1 MAKTY
6 NQLEPVA
13 LALDI
18 LGDRWTFLI
27 IRDLLT
33 GRSKFSTLTDSMP
46 GIPSNLLA
54 ERLKHLQKNKI
65 VNRIYYSEYPP
76 RAEYLLTP
84 RGLELAKI
92 IASLADWGNKNALPK
107 GEPKLEFV
115 HAACGSTLSLQLYCD
130 KCEAEVAMNV
140 ITPRRDRRSR
150 IARAG

>member
-1 MAKTY
+1 MPKTY
-6 NQLEPVA
+6 NQPEPVA

-18 LGDRWTFLI
+18 LGDRWTLLI

-33 GRSKFSTLTDSMP
+33 GRSKFSTLTDSLP

-65 VNRIYYSEYPP
+65 VDRIYYSEYPP

-84 RGLELAKI
+84 RGQELAKI

-107 GEPKLEFV
+107 GEARLEFV
-115 HAACGSTLSLQLYCD
+115 HASCGSPLSLQLYCN
-130 KCEAEVAMNV
+130 KCESDVAMNA
-140 ITPRRDRRSR
+140 ITPRHDRRPR
-150 IARAG
+150 MARAG